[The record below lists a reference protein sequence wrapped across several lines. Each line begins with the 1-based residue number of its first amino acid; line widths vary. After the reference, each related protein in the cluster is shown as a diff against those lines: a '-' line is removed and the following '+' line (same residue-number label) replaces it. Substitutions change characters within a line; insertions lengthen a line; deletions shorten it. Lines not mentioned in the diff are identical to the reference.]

1 MAAESES
8 PAASPEPAG
17 AIARLVRAIELA
29 VAALSKAALWV
40 SALLLMSIFALIT
53 YSVGMRYFAGQP
65 QPWIDEVAGWLLV
78 GSVMLAIPEVQRRG
92 DHIGIDFVTG
102 MLGPRGRR
110 ALLAFGVLTVLASA
124 AIFVREG
131 LAMVEFSRMVGVLS
145 NRIPEVPLWMV
156 QGVVPLGFSL
166 IALVALVQLAC
177 FALGLKPRDMS
188 ESLKEDV

>member
-1 MAAESES
+1 MAAESEG
-8 PAASPEPAG
+8 PAAPSQRGGPSV
-17 AIARLVRAIELA
+17 RLVRAVEAA
-29 VAALSKAALWV
+29 VAAMSKVALWI
-40 SALLLMSIFALIT
+40 SALLLMAIFGLIA
-53 YSVGMRYFAGQP
+53 YAVGMRYFAGMP

-102 MLGPRGRR
+102 KLRPSGRR
-110 ALLAFGVLTVLASA
+110 VLMILGVLTVLASA

-131 LAMVEFSRMVGVLS
+131 MIMVEFSRIVGVLS

-156 QGVVPLGFSL
+156 QGVVPIGFAL
-166 IALVALVQLAC
+166 MALVALVQLAC

-188 ESLKEDV
+188 ETLKEEV